1 LFAESGITDK
11 IALFCHT
18 WQDNHPTDKERFF
31 MTDKGQRI
39 VIHRVALADS
49 GSEVSIE
56 LKYANKIFQ
65 GKAPS
70 GVGEYA
76 QMMAAA
82 NALIA
87 AINSIIPTPIVTRV
101 AEIQQVR
108 FQSLAEVVI
117 VTMVGI
123 KIKGQ
128 EMLFSGSAKIEGQL
142 LQSVVRATLDAV
154 NRPIGMV
161 L

>member
-1 LFAESGITDK
+1 
-11 IALFCHT
+11 
-18 WQDNHPTDKERFF
+18 

-39 VIHRVALADS
+39 IIQKVAVTNGGA
-49 GSEVSIE
+49 EVSIE
-56 LKYANKIFQ
+56 LKYVDSIYH

-70 GVGEYA
+70 GAGEHA

-82 NALIA
+82 NALIT

-108 FQSLAEVVI
+108 FQAVAEVVV
-117 VTMVGI
+117 VTLVGI
-123 KIKGQ
+123 KIRGQ
-128 EMLFSGSAKIEGQL
+128 ETLFSGSAKVNGAL
-142 LQSVVRATLDAV
+142 LQSVVRATLDAI

>member
-1 LFAESGITDK
+1 
-11 IALFCHT
+11 
-18 WQDNHPTDKERFF
+18 

-39 VIHRVALADS
+39 IIHKVALTDS
-49 GSEVSIE
+49 GGEVCVE
-56 LKYANKIFQ
+56 LKYADKIYQ
-65 GKAPS
+65 GMAPS
-70 GVGEYA
+70 GVGEHA
-76 QMMAAA
+76 QMMGSA

-123 KIKGQ
+123 KIKGK

-154 NRPIGMV
+154 NRPIGVV